1 VVYEA
6 ESGQRMWLMKA
17 IREGAGELFNQFSG
31 ISERGLRWRPA
42 EGEWCLKE
50 VAAHMRDAELLY
62 QKQIE
67 AISEE
72 HHPRLPHEALDVL
85 PTERDY
91 LSQDVYR
98 LLNEYAHLRQET
110 VWTLRMLDDDE
121 WSSRGEHPYRGLISI
136 NDIVREMHEHDIE
149 HLYQA
154 RRLHEAASRR

>member
-1 VVYEA
+1 
-6 ESGQRMWLMKA
+6 MWLMKA

-31 ISERGLRWRPA
+31 VNERGLRWRPA

-50 VAAHMRDAELLY
+50 VAAHLRDAELLY
-62 QKQIE
+62 QKQID
-67 AISEE
+67 AISQD
-72 HHPRLPHEALDVL
+72 HQPRLPHEPLDVL

-121 WSSRGEHPYRGLISI
+121 WSLQGEHPYRGLISI
-136 NDIVREMHEHDIE
+136 NDIVREMHEHDLE

-154 RRLHEAASRR
+154 RRLRDALGHR